1 MDATKFAAPA
11 WGRAVSTGGSAS
23 YVAFIPA
30 DLPRALALEPATVR
44 DLSDADSSL
53 GRLAGAGRILPEPH
67 LLLLPYLTRE
77 AVASSRIEGTQASV
91 SDVFE
96 ARAMGSRFTHD
107 IAEVTNYIAA
117 LNHGITRLATLPV
130 STRLMCE
137 MHYRLLSG
145 VRGQERT
152 PGELRTSQNWI
163 GADRPD
169 TAIFVP
175 PTVENMTSALSAW
188 EFYAH
193 DQEPELPL
201 LIRTALLHYQ
211 FETIHP
217 FLDGNGRL
225 GRLFVVL
232 YLVERGAIQA
242 PLLPFSVALEK
253 RRSEYYDRLQ
263 AVRESGQIQEWLR
276 FFLNVIAET
285 ANDAVTRAEKLVD
298 LRENYRLQLTGTRSR
313 AAEVVD
319 LIMSTPVVTTR
330 HVAEALT
337 MTVPGAG
344 NLLQKLR
351 QLGIVEED
359 ARGPGAA
366 TIWRAQ
372 EVLAVVS
379 E

>member
-1 MDATKFAAPA
+1 MDATKFAAPQ
-11 WGRAVSTGGSAS
+11 WGRAVSTGGSAA
-23 YVAFIPA
+23 YVAFVPA
-30 DLPRALALEPATVR
+30 DLPRQLTLEPQTVR
-44 DLSDADSSL
+44 ALSHADSRL
-53 GRLAGAGRILPEPH
+53 GRLAGAGRILPQPH

-96 ARAMGSRFTHD
+96 ARATGHRFTPD

-117 LNHGITRLATLPV
+117 LDVGIARLETLPV

-137 MHYRLLSG
+137 MHHRLLSG

-152 PGELRTSQNWI
+152 PGELRISQNWI
-163 GADRPD
+163 GSDRPA

-175 PTVENMTSALSAW
+175 PTVEHMKSALSAW
-188 EFYAH
+188 EFYVH

-242 PLLPFSVALEK
+242 PLLPFSAALEK
-253 RRSEYYDRLQ
+253 RRSEYYQRLQ
-263 AVRESGQIQEWLR
+263 AVREVGEVQEWLR
-276 FFLNVIAET
+276 FFLDVIAET
-285 ANDAVTRAEKLVD
+285 ADDAVRRAEHLVD
-298 LRENYRLQLTGTRSR
+298 LRERYHLLLTGTRSR

-319 LIMSTPVVTTR
+319 LVMSTPVVTTR
-330 HVAEALT
+330 QVAEALT
-337 MTVPGAG
+337 ITVPGAG

-351 QLGIVEED
+351 HLRIVEQD
-359 ARGPGAA
+359 ARGPGST
-366 TIWRAQ
+366 TIWRAR
-372 EVLAVVS
+372 EVLAAVS
-379 E
+379 D